1 LNLKVRSNLWVYG
14 LTRYWLRGV
23 IIFWLV
29 FASLPWMAPVLMKL
43 GATGPANAIYRMYTP
58 MCHRFP
64 FRSFFLFGEQA
75 AYPLVAAETDL
86 VPFEAYAGRSRLPD
100 EMRAGLL
107 PRPPFGVRTLP
118 EFAVAYAQR
127 VEGEAGTVQAVPIE
141 IPPDLTPRT
150 PEEAVN
156 FARVQLTSSIFI
168 GNEQMGYKTA
178 VCERDLSIYAGLGL
192 AAVIYAIPAVRRKL
206 RPLPIWLY
214 VLVGVLPIGL
224 DGFSQ
229 LLSYAPF
236 SLWPT
241 RETTPAFRVLTGLLF
256 GLATGWLGYPNVD
269 LSMRDTR
276 RVIEAKLQAAGIIR
290 K

>member
-1 LNLKVRSNLWVYG
+1 MTWKVRSNLWLYG

-23 IIFWLV
+23 IVFWMIFII
-29 FASLPWMAPVLMKL
+29 LPWTAPVLMKL
-43 GATGPANAIYRMYTP
+43 GATGPANVIYRMYTP

-75 AYPLVAAETDL
+75 AYPLAAAETTL
-86 VPFEAYAGRSRLPD
+86 VPFEAYAGKSRLPE

-118 EFAVAYAQR
+118 EFAVAYNQR
-127 VEGEAGTVQAVPIE
+127 VEGAEGAVQAVAIR
-141 IPPDLTPRT
+141 IPPDLTPHT
-150 PEEAVN
+150 PEDAIN

-168 GNEQMGYKTA
+168 GNAQMGYKTA
-178 VCERDLSIYAGLGL
+178 VCERDLSIYSGLGL
-192 AAVIYAIPAVRRKL
+192 TALIYAIPAVRRKL

-214 VLVGVLPIGL
+214 VLVGVVPIGI

-236 SLWPT
+236 EFWPT
-241 RETTPAFRVLTGLLF
+241 RETTPIFRVLTGLLF
-256 GLATGWLGYPNVD
+256 GAATGWLGYPNVE

-276 RVIEAKLQAAGIIR
+276 RAIEQKLRAAGLLG